1 MSVGRAAGTAGGVLN
16 GGATHAEA
24 PGMRL
29 TLLRLVLI
37 ARCLVSLG
45 LVWTF
50 ESVKP
55 STPPAI
61 VTAFAPY
68 AFLDGVLALIVAA
81 LAIGAGWRK
90 GIAAVAM
97 AGGLIRVTAA
107 LAIWYGPGIP
117 YFAVTFVLYV
127 GLLAT
132 LGFLVGLLELGEA
145 TRLWGDAGW
154 RPLSAVLALEG
165 CATVLLAI
173 VAFFTRP
180 QPTTITRLLV
190 AGAVLEAFAL
200 LAVALQGAVRPRLL
214 ARAHA
219 VDSP

>member
-1 MSVGRAAGTAGGVLN
+1 M
-16 GGATHAEA
+16 
-24 PGMRL
+24 
-29 TLLRLVLI
+29 
-37 ARCLVSLG
+37 
-45 LVWTF
+45 
-50 ESVKP
+50 
-55 STPPAI
+55 
-61 VTAFAPY
+61 
-68 AFLDGVLALIVAA
+68 IVAA
-81 LAIGAGWRK
+81 LAIGSGWRK
-90 GIAAVAM
+90 GIAAVAV
-97 AGGLIRVTAA
+97 AGGLIRVSAA

-154 RPLSAVLALEG
+154 RPLSVVLALEG

-173 VAFFTRP
+173 VAFFARP

-200 LAVALQGAVRPRLL
+200 LAVAVHGAARPRAP

>member
-1 MSVGRAAGTAGGVLN
+1 
-16 GGATHAEA
+16 
-24 PGMRL
+24 MRL

-45 LVWTF
+45 LVWLF
-50 ESVKP
+50 ESAKP
-55 STPPAI
+55 ATPPAI

-68 AFLDGVLALIVAA
+68 AFIDGVLALIVAA
-81 LAIGAGWRK
+81 LAISAGWRK

-97 AGGLIRVTAA
+97 VGGVIRVCAA

-132 LGFLVGLLELGEA
+132 LGFLLGLLELGEA

-154 RPLSAVLALEG
+154 RPLSVLLALEG

-173 VAFFTRP
+173 VAFFTTP
-180 QPTTITRLLV
+180 QPIAVSRLLV

-200 LAVALQGAVRPRLL
+200 LAVALQGPARPQETVR
-214 ARAHA
+214 ARVA
-219 VDSP
+219 

>member
-1 MSVGRAAGTAGGVLN
+1 
-16 GGATHAEA
+16 
-24 PGMRL
+24 MRL

-37 ARCLVSLG
+37 ARCIVSLG
-45 LVWTF
+45 LVWHF
-50 ESVKP
+50 QSARP

-68 AFLDGVLALIVAA
+68 AFIDGVLALIVAA
-81 LAIGAGWRK
+81 LAMSAAWRK
-90 GIAAVAM
+90 GIAAIAI
-97 AGGLIRVTAA
+97 GGAVIRIGAA

-117 YFAVTFVLYV
+117 YFAVTLVLYV

-154 RPLSAVLALEG
+154 RPLSVLLALEG

-173 VAFFTRP
+173 VAFFTTP
-180 QPTTITRLLV
+180 KPLTISHLLV
-190 AGAVLEAFAL
+190 AGAVLEAFAV
-200 LAVALQGAVRPRLL
+200 LAVALQGVAHPRATAS
-214 ARAHA
+214 ARA
-219 VDSP
+219 V